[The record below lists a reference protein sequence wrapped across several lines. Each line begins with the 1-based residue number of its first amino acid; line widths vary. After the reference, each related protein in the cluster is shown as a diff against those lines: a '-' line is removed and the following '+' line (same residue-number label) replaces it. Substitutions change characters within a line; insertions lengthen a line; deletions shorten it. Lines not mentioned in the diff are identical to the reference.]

1 MLPNDSLCR
10 EGGPLSAWKN
20 VKANNFIL
28 KKQQSFTSFIGFFYS
43 TKSSKDNQSINWC
56 FKLQLFLLSAFK
68 KCLDAIGLKSI
79 KNDST
84 WMQQ

>member
-43 TKSSKDNQSINWC
+43 TKFMKQ
-56 FKLQLFLLSAFK
+56 KHA
-68 KCLDAIGLKSI
+68 LKGICVNTTQTAKES
-79 KNDST
+79 
-84 WMQQ
+84 